1 MTSPSHSV
9 SSSPDAGGTRQV
21 TSPPVALGTLFCG
34 WGWCP
39 ERLPYGH
46 QLGPRAQR
54 QRARGRPFHSS
65 RVSVGGRRLQHPLP
79 TPAHAGPRR
88 STPPASSPLN
98 ARHAFPAR
106 LSLPGSAGPEGFLRL
121 PDLCGQLLAFACT
134 TVGRRSGRGAR
145 GPRRGWGGGAIC
157 RPADPAHPRRPPHSS
172 VWFTCDSRLR
182 TNPIGQFGP
191 GRSLPSEFP
200 TQCRSPKSLF

>member
-1 MTSPSHSV
+1 MTSPSHPV
-9 SSSPDAGGTRQV
+9 SSSPDAGGTWQV

-145 GPRRGWGGGAIC
+145 GPRRGWGGGGHLPPC
-157 RPADPAHPRRPPHSS
+157 GPCSPSPAAALVCLVH
-172 VWFTCDSRLR
+172 L
-182 TNPIGQFGP
+182 
-191 GRSLPSEFP
+191 
-200 TQCRSPKSLF
+200 